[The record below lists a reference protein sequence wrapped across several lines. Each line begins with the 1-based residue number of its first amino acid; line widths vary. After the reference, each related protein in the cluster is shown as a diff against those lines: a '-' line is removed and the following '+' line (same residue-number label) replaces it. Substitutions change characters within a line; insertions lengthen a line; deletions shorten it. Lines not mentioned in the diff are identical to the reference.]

1 MCICICV
8 CYMSLYICMYSSYM
22 YMYIMYIYIYIYT
35 RIYVYIIIICVYCTY
50 TIHIHDIIC
59 MYMYMIVYN
68 RIICTIIK
76 HQTSGIQSTCG
87 CPVVGHSFHASHV
100 WVAGDWVN
108 LGHVPTRLSLK
119 MHQQSQFMAI
129 FFWGT
134 WEKNG
139 IGGLRGILRWF
150 QTDTSDFFWGL
161 GSDSING
168 YESSLASRPPKTHS
182 DLGCPKSLRNCPCST
197 QGTIKGNHRKPMSFQ
212 W

>member
-1 MCICICV
+1 MCMLHV
-8 CYMSLYICMYSSYM
+8 TVYM
-22 YMYIMYIYIYIYT
+22 YVFVIYVYVYNVYIYT

-108 LGHVPTRLSLK
+108 LGHVLPGFLWKCTNNPNLWPFFFWEHGKKMELVDLEVSYGGFKQTHQIFFGGWAPTR
-119 MHQQSQFMAI
+119 
-129 FFWGT
+129 
-134 WEKNG
+134 
-139 IGGLRGILRWF
+139 
-150 QTDTSDFFWGL
+150 
-161 GSDSING
+161 
-168 YESSLASRPPKTHS
+168 
-182 DLGCPKSLRNCPCST
+182 
-197 QGTIKGNHRKPMSFQ
+197 
-212 W
+212 

>member
-22 YMYIMYIYIYIYT
+22 YMYIMYIYT

-108 LGHVPTRLSLK
+108 LGHVLPGFLWKCTDNPNLWP
-119 MHQQSQFMAI
+119 
-129 FFWGT
+129 FF
-134 WEKNG
+134 
-139 IGGLRGILRWF
+139 F
-150 QTDTSDFFWGL
+150 
-161 GSDSING
+161 
-168 YESSLASRPPKTHS
+168 
-182 DLGCPKSLRNCPCST
+182 
-197 QGTIKGNHRKPMSFQ
+197 GNMGKK
-212 W
+212 WNWWT